1 MIIEISIGEAF
12 DRLTILKIKSEK
24 IKDDTKLTNVMR
36 EYFYLL
42 NLMKEELEV
51 DEDNEDFKR
60 LFNVN
65 SQLWDVE
72 NKLRE
77 CEEKGDF
84 IDEFIKLSI
93 KLYEKGYSGVD
104 IINLLETPKF
114 METNLTLEKK
124 YELLFA
130 FNKVRKE
137 FRNETLLIMFILN
150 FLYLSLETSL
160 ENISF
165 M

>member
-24 IKDDTKLTNVMR
+24 IKDDTKLTNVMM

-72 NKLRE
+72 DKLRE

-84 IDEFIKLSI
+84 TDEFIEMIKTNPEYDGLYDILNLSI
-93 KLYEKGYSGVD
+93 CKKFNMIITGLYSK
-104 IINLLETPKF
+104 
-114 METNLTLEKK
+114 
-124 YELLFA
+124 
-130 FNKVRKE
+130 
-137 FRNETLLIMFILN
+137 ILY
-150 FLYLSLETSL
+150 FLYNSHNL
-160 ENISF
+160 
-165 M
+165 

>member
-24 IKDDTKLTNVMR
+24 IKDDTKLTNVMM

-72 NKLRE
+72 DKLRE

-84 IDEFIKLSI
+84 TDEFIKLARAVYYLNDARAVI
-93 KLYEKGYSGVD
+93 KKE
-104 IINLLETPKF
+104 INLSYGSQFVE
-114 METNLTLEKK
+114 EKS
-124 YELLFA
+124 YNQL
-130 FNKVRKE
+130 
-137 FRNETLLIMFILN
+137 
-150 FLYLSLETSL
+150 
-160 ENISF
+160 
-165 M
+165 